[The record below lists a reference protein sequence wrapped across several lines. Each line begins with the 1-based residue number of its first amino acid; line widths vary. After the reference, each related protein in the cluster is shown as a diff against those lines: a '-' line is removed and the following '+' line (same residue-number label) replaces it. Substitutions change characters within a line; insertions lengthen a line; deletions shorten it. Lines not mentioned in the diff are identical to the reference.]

1 MKNWLRLGAVFL
13 FGVVGTLTGVAA
25 VAGASNYGVSV
36 IAQRGFG
43 DPANSYSWS
52 MAWFKGKLYVGT
64 ARKQLCIENLTIDYY
79 LPVAGD
85 YTTNPEP
92 GVHCPKNPNR
102 LPLRAEIWQY
112 TPRTGIWR
120 MVYRSPLVRN
130 PRARGKMVARDLA
143 YRGMLVWHDARGRPE
158 LFVGAVTPDEF
169 LPELLHHHP
178 PSLLRTTD
186 GTHFHVGGAFN
197 SIVHNPYGVFRPMGF
212 RDLVTWKGKL
222 YVTLTGGLTGD
233 GEVYQVNHPWS
244 DHPTFRQMTP
254 PWMIVFETHVFHNRL
269 YVGTGDKTH
278 GYGVYSTNG
287 RGRRWKWHQVIA
299 DGAGRGQVMTSVVSM
314 AVYRNW
320 LYVGSSGWYTTNV
333 LPSSE
338 LIRIRA
344 DGRWQVVAGNPRVYR
359 GRLYAP
365 ISGLVDGFDNIFAAH
380 FWRMVNY
387 DGGLYVGT
395 NDWSWL
401 MQEDQQ
407 NPWLQ
412 TFLAPEYGFDIW
424 GTCDGSSFFPV
435 TRNAFGNQDDF
446 GARNLVGSPFGLFIG
461 SADHANGT
469 TVYQDTAPA
478 CSSLVKTSSAARSA
492 TPAVPA
498 APAQLLA
505 DVQRGGTV
513 LSWVGSSDASS
524 YEVMRATSEMR
535 VPLTYTGPPAISDG
549 LPPEDAVPN
558 PVPPGTPGSVQ
569 TTLTIPSLFTPIGTT
584 AKHYFVDRT
593 APRHT
598 KVQYVVVAKNAAGA
612 SSRGSN
618 VQLVPDPVPRAT
630 FAQLVR
636 ALSGSS
642 KAVAT
647 AANDTWRAGDRRAG
661 LTMLARLL
669 RNPDLDPDAAQLA
682 YRLERQLQYAGVA
695 GGS

>member
-1 MKNWLRLGAVFL
+1 
-13 FGVVGTLTGVAA
+13 
-25 VAGASNYGVSV
+25 
-36 IAQRGFG
+36 
-43 DPANSYSWS
+43 
-52 MAWFKGKLYVGT
+52 
-64 ARKQLCIENLTIDYY
+64 
-79 LPVAGD
+79 
-85 YTTNPEP
+85 
-92 GVHCPKNPNR
+92 
-102 LPLRAEIWQY
+102 
-112 TPRTGIWR
+112 
-120 MVYRSPLVRN
+120 
-130 PRARGKMVARDLA
+130 
-143 YRGMLVWHDARGRPE
+143 
-158 LFVGAVTPDEF
+158 
-169 LPELLHHHP
+169 
-178 PSLLRTTD
+178 
-186 GTHFHVGGAFN
+186 
-197 SIVHNPYGVFRPMGF
+197 
-212 RDLVTWKGKL
+212 
-222 YVTLTGGLTGD
+222 
-233 GEVYQVNHPWS
+233 
-244 DHPTFRQMTP
+244 
-254 PWMIVFETHVFHNRL
+254 
-269 YVGTGDKTH
+269 
-278 GYGVYSTNG
+278 
-287 RGRRWKWHQVIA
+287 
-299 DGAGRGQVMTSVVSM
+299 
-314 AVYRNW
+314 
-320 LYVGSSGWYTTNV
+320 
-333 LPSSE
+333 
-338 LIRIRA
+338 
-344 DGRWQVVAGNPRVYR
+344 
-359 GRLYAP
+359 
-365 ISGLVDGFDNIFAAH
+365 
-380 FWRMVNY
+380 
-387 DGGLYVGT
+387 
-395 NDWSWL
+395 
-401 MQEDQQ
+401 
-407 NPWLQ
+407 
-412 TFLAPEYGFDIW
+412 
-424 GTCDGSSFFPV
+424 V